1 MCAGDPLPN
10 EVTICELY
18 LVVLCSSHAMR
29 ILCLMLMYASVEM
42 NLSQSLSQGFL
53 YSNLFSGSSP
63 PKKKIIS
70 PPLFVGKLVVKVH
83 VEKGHPTYT
92 IFIEEQ
98 VQNYIT
104 YITCGIS
111 IHTCIHMT
119 CQATSPC
126 SSFFYPQL
134 WNK

>member
-1 MCAGDPLPN
+1 MPLWKW
-10 EVTICELY
+10 ICLKVY
-18 LVVLCSSHAMR
+18 HKVSYIQIYFRVL
-29 ILCLMLMYASVEM
+29 
-42 NLSQSLSQGFL
+42 
-53 YSNLFSGSSP
+53 P
-63 PKKKIIS
+63 PPKKKKIIS
-70 PPLFVGKLVVKVH
+70 PPPLFVGKLVVKVH

-104 YITCGIS
+104 YTTCGIS

-134 WNK
+134 WNKWSVVRTINPKIIVFQVGGLLQLTMVYP